1 MKYFLI
7 IRETRS
13 TKELDAFWEKA
24 RGAGFTQPTPEY
36 ILNGETQRD
45 WRGNSINQV
54 AMTEMARER
63 AVAVAARTNIASGAQ
78 PNHFSLYIQTG
89 PEARNRLETIIQV
102 QEENEEVQAAREIQ
116 GKNSQVGHAGMTI
129 MAERQHKRE

>member
-1 MKYFLI
+1 MKYSLI

-24 RGAGFTQPTPEY
+24 REAGFTQPPQEY
-36 ILNGETQRD
+36 ILNGEIQRD
-45 WRGNSINQV
+45 WRGTDINRV
-54 AMTEMARER
+54 AMTEMAKER
-63 AVAVAARTNIASGAQ
+63 AAAVAARTHMASGAQ

-102 QEENEEVQAAREIQ
+102 QEENEEVQAVREIQ
-116 GKNSQVGHAGMTI
+116 GRTPK
-129 MAERQHKRE
+129 